1 MDLFNYRG
9 RNSDGSHCKGSLYAI
24 DIKAAAK
31 KLMEEDITPVTIRKS
46 LFLRQCILLL
56 QRKMAKMFPPS
67 RKQIIRFC
75 SEMSVLINS
84 GLNVRGALL
93 QMNIATKNLLLRT
106 IIQEV
111 LGKIDKGYAL
121 ADAFS
126 GYPKVFPKLFIAFL
140 RQGDFSKHIA
150 YVFEEIAESL
160 HERNRIAREIATT
173 ITPFLSSF
181 AMITLAGVLLSELV
195 MPNIANMYSD
205 KGAPMPL
212 VTVYLISFFD
222 FIKYSLTDFALVFG
236 GIFFLFRIVLAN
248 FSEIFKVY
256 WDQATLYIPIY
267 NKFYFILAKINFA
280 KSINMAIANG
290 YPIQTV
296 LKFSSIVVLNSYLRK
311 KVLHAISFVES
322 GGELSTAFRLIK
334 FFSHAEIEILD
345 VGIKAESL
353 EGSFKHIIE
362 FNENDFKQRLVI
374 LKEGLNAFIMFLTVF
389 LLCFYLLGFYIGYL
403 YAIF

>member
-1 MDLFNYRG
+1 MDFFHYKG
-9 RNSDGSHCKGSLYAI
+9 RNSDGSYCKGSLYAI

-31 KLMEEDITPVTIRKS
+31 KLIAEDITPVTIKKS
-46 LFLRQCILLL
+46 LFIRKFILLL

-84 GLNVRGALL
+84 GLNVRSALL
-93 QMNIATKNLLLRT
+93 QMNMATKNLLLRT

-111 LGKIDKGYAL
+111 LDRIDKGYAL

-126 GYPKVFPKLFIAFL
+126 GYPKIFPQIFIAFL

-150 YVFEEIAESL
+150 YVFAEISESL
-160 HERNRIAREIATT
+160 NEKNRIAREVATA

-181 AMITLAGVLLSELV
+181 AMIALAGVLLSELV
-195 MPNIANMYSD
+195 MPNIANMYAD
-205 KGAPMPL
+205 KGTSMPT

-222 FIKYSLTDFALVFG
+222 FLKYSLMDFLFVLA
-236 GIFFLFRIVLAN
+236 GIFFLFRVVLAN
-248 FSEIFKVY
+248 VSPVFKVY
-256 WDQATLYIPIY
+256 WDQSKLYIPIY
-267 NKFYFILAKINFA
+267 SKFYILLAKINFA
-280 KSINMAIANG
+280 RSINMAISNG

-296 LKFSSIVVLNSYLRK
+296 LKFSSIVVLNSFLRK
-311 KVLHAISFVES
+311 KVLGSISFVES
-322 GGELSTAFRLIK
+322 GGELAAAFRMIK

-353 EGSFKHIIE
+353 EGAFKNIIE

-374 LKEGLNAFIMFLTVF
+374 LKESLNAFVMFITVF